1 MTDDP
6 FRDGQAGLAFLA
18 DVLAGRRADMA
29 LDRTLGVRLTAAE
42 PGLARLEGRPTEAHL
57 NHQGG
62 IHGGWYAAILDSA
75 MGYAT
80 VSTLAPDEA
89 FTTLEFKLNLLR
101 PLRPGAV
108 IRAEGRLPHRGR
120 STALG
125 EATLTDEDGR
135 TVARATGT
143 NLILRR

>member
-6 FRDGQAGLAFLA
+6 FRGGQAGPDFLA
-18 DVLAGRRADMA
+18 DVLAGRRPDMA
-29 LDRTLGVRLTAAE
+29 LGRTLGVRLTAAKA
-42 PGLARLEGRPTEAHL
+42 GLVRLEGRPTEAHL

-80 VSTLAPDEA
+80 VSSLAPDEA

-101 PLRPGAV
+101 PLRPGAT

-120 STALG
+120 RTALT
-125 EATLTDEDGR
+125 EATLFDEDDR
-135 TVARATGT
+135 TMAHATGT